1 MGSVVGQLLSSCKS
15 LGRILRKDGNLCY
28 RWAVVLRAASVALC
42 ALALL
47 ASCHARTDEAT
58 RPIEV
63 LVSTEVETLDPRVS
77 TDAVSVRISR
87 LVHAG
92 LFRLDGETLEPVPY
106 VAKSFAW
113 EDALTLRVELR
124 DDVRFN
130 DGALVTPADV
140 VATLAAFASK
150 TSRHRRVV
158 EAIASTEEAGP
169 RSVRIRLREAH
180 GTLLSDLELPVL
192 RKVDAERES
201 GITSLDALDGLGPFR
216 VKHASRGEVL
226 LEPRANGAL
235 PEPRHAVVIRTV
247 RDENARALRMR
258 GGQADVAVNAFSPTL
273 LPAMGGLAEITE
285 RPAANLTY
293 MLVRWDGRV
302 DERLRHVLSL
312 TLDRQRITSTLLG
325 GRAVPARSLLPPM
338 HWAFAEN
345 DTGGAYD
352 FAPERARALLAEGG
366 YRTDGTDGR
375 LHFTLLT
382 STDRLRT
389 SIARVLSQD
398 LRAYGIDLD
407 VTPLELGAM
416 IARLSSGDFE
426 LAILQM
432 PELTEPNALKT
443 FLHGSLPPPL
453 GVNRGRAHD
462 PALDQALDEGER
474 LYDKSD
480 RKRAYS
486 RAEVRASQVLPIIP
500 LWHENHVTVVSPRAH
515 GFRPSAEGRWLG
527 LAALP

>member
-1 MGSVVGQLLSSCKS
+1 MFFGCQ
-15 LGRILRKDGNLCY
+15 
-28 RWAVVLRAASVALC
+28 
-42 ALALL
+42 
-47 ASCHARTDEAT
+47 ARTDEAA

-106 VAKSFAW
+106 VAKSFVW

-124 DDVRFN
+124 DDVRFD
-130 DGALVTPADV
+130 DGAQVVPADV
-140 VATLAAFASK
+140 VATLAAFAGK
-150 TSRHRRVV
+150 ASRHRRVV
-158 EAIASTEEAGP
+158 EAIAGAEEAGP
-169 RSVRIRLREAH
+169 RSVRIRLRQAH

-192 RKVDAERES
+192 RKADAERET
-201 GITSLDALDGLGPFR
+201 GANSLDALDGLGPFR
-216 VKHASRGEVL
+216 VRRANRGEVL
-226 LEPRANGAL
+226 LEPRAHGAL
-235 PEPRHAVVIRTV
+235 PEPRRAVVIRTV

-273 LPAMGGLAEITE
+273 LPSMGEKAEIVE

-302 DERLRHVLSL
+302 DERLRHVLSF
-312 TLDRQRITSTLLG
+312 TLDRRRITSTLLG
-325 GRAVPARSLLPPM
+325 GRAVPARSLLPPT
-338 HWAFAEN
+338 HWAFADP
-345 DTGGAYD
+345 DTAGAYD
-352 FAPERARALLAEGG
+352 FAPDRARALLAEGG
-366 YRTDGTDGR
+366 YRTDGSDAR

-389 SIARVLSQD
+389 SIARVLAQD
-398 LRAYGIDLD
+398 LRAFGIDLD

-462 PALDQALDEGER
+462 AALDAALDEGEELLAKAER
-474 LYDKSD
+474 
-480 RKRAYS
+480 RRAYA

-500 LWHENHVTVVSPRAH
+500 LWHENHVSVLSPRAH

>member
-1 MGSVVGQLLSSCKS
+1 MG
-15 LGRILRKDGNLCY
+15 
-28 RWAVVLRAASVALC
+28 ALAF
-42 ALALL
+42 ALALPP
-47 ASCHARTDEAT
+47 SCHARTDEAT
-58 RPIEV
+58 RPFEV

-77 TDAVSVRISR
+77 TDAVSVRVSR

-140 VATLAAFASK
+140 IATLAAFASK

-169 RSVRIRLREAH
+169 RSVRVRLREAH

-201 GITSLDALDGLGPFR
+201 GATRLDALDALDGLGPFR
-216 VKHASRGEVL
+216 VQRASRGEVL

-273 LPAMGGLAEITE
+273 LPAMGDKAEISE

-293 MLVRWDGRV
+293 VLVRWDGRV

-338 HWAFAEN
+338 HWAFA
-345 DTGGAYD
+345 DTDTAGAYTLD
-352 FAPERARALLAEGG
+352 PARARALLAEGG
-366 YRTDGTDGR
+366 YRTDGSDPR

-389 SIARVLSQD
+389 SIARVLAQD
-398 LRAYGIDLD
+398 LKAYGIDLD

-443 FLHGSLPPPL
+443 FLHSSLPPPL

-462 PALDQALDEGER
+462 AALDAALDEGER
-474 LYDKSD
+474 LFEKSD
-480 RKRAYS
+480 RKRAYA

-500 LWHENHVTVVSPRAH
+500 LWHENHVTVSSPRAR

-527 LAALP
+527 LAGLP